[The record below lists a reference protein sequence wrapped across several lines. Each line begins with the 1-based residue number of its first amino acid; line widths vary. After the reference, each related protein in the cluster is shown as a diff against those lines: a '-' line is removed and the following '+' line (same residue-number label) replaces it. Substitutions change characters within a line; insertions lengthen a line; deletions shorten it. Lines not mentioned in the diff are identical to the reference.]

1 MNIWVKKEQEDKI
14 MQRIGL
20 DKNWDFYESDES
32 MSFVFATPPSQKVD
46 LPHDFIVGKPRS
58 ADAPGGPANGYFGTG
73 KVCIRRRWISRKSG
87 KERRSFWISTGRT

>member
-46 LPHDFIVGKPRS
+46 LPHDFMIRTKRT
-58 ADAPGGPANGYFGTG
+58 ADSLSQGISPGQHLITWVKA
-73 KVCIRRRWISRKSG
+73 V
-87 KERRSFWISTGRT
+87 

>member
-58 ADAPGGPANGYFGTG
+58 ADRQTDISETG
-73 KVCIRRRWISRKSG
+73 KVCIKRRWISRKSG
-87 KERRSFWISTGRT
+87 KERRSFWISTGRI